1 MVPSAARKVNSPSI
15 PRSRKN
21 RTIRRLGNR
30 HRTTAALAARRA
42 ATGCPARRAALA
54 AATARA
60 QRRAT
65 APTPAA
71 PVLVAG
77 PVEGP
82 PVEAVLASVVVAV
95 ASGESA
101 AFSVEASRAAWLAW
115 PAVPAVPAPE
125 LPVPEAPV
133 APVEPAPVEFV
144 LAAGALDRVVRLGR
158 DTPAITPPPASRAA
172 RAIPTVQ
179 FRALRWSLAMWACSP
194 GCCGQGSG

>member
-42 ATGCPARRAALA
+42 ATGCPARRA
-54 AATARA
+54 
-60 QRRAT
+60 QRRAA

-82 PVEAVLASVVVAV
+82 PVEAVLAPVVVAV

-115 PAVPAVPAPE
+115 PAVPA
-125 LPVPEAPV
+125 
-133 APVEPAPVEFV
+133 
-144 LAAGALDRVVRLGR
+144 
-158 DTPAITPPPASRAA
+158 
-172 RAIPTVQ
+172 
-179 FRALRWSLAMWACSP
+179 
-194 GCCGQGSG
+194 